1 MYVVNRTR
9 GTYLGVDVKCAN
21 TFRARLLGLYGHREL
36 PLGDGVWLVPCVGVQ
51 TIGMKR
57 PIDVVFFNSASR
69 VVRTY
74 ENLRAGRVILWVPGA
89 VSALEVPAGVVAS
102 SETKVGDV
110 AEFVDS
116 LSREDAGVEAVRS

>member
-9 GTYLGVDVKCAN
+9 GTYLGVDVEHAN
-21 TFRARLLGLYGHREL
+21 TFRARMLGLYGHRKL

-57 PIDVVFFNSASR
+57 PIDVVFLNSAGC
-69 VVRTY
+69 VVRIY

-89 VSALEVPAGVVAS
+89 RSALELPAGVVAS
-102 SETKVGDV
+102 SETKVGDTV
-110 AEFVDS
+110 EFVDS
-116 LSREDAGVEAVRS
+116 LSRETAGVEP

>member
-9 GTYLGVDVKCAN
+9 GTYLGVDVKHAN
-21 TFRARLLGLYGHREL
+21 TFRARLLGLYGHRKL

-57 PIDVVFFNSASR
+57 AIDVVFLNAAR
-69 VVRTY
+69 CVVRIY

-89 VSALEVPAGVVAS
+89 HSALEVPTGVVAS
-102 SETKVGDV
+102 SETRVGDAV
-110 AEFVDS
+110 EFLDS
-116 LSREDAGVEAVRS
+116 LSREAAAAGAVGS